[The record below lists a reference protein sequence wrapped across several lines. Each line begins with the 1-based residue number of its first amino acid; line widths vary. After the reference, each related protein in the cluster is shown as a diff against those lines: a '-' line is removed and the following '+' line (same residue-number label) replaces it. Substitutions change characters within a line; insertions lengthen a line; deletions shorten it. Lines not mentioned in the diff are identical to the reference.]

1 LDLSL
6 TPDQD
11 AVRELFARFYAKE
24 SSPAR
29 VREAEATGFDQRL
42 WRSLE
47 QMGAPSMGVPEAAG
61 GGGAGIADLAIVA
74 EQHGAHLGS
83 APLIEAMVASRVL
96 GRTDAGLPTLALRP
110 AVAGIAKLVPG
121 GAVADSVI
129 AKDGDDLVAVR
140 QAAEPL
146 RRRSLGS
153 ASLADVVVTGDR
165 DVLATGP
172 DARRIY
178 DAALDEWRVLSSA
191 ALVGL
196 ARAALSIGVQ
206 YVKDRH
212 QFGVPI
218 GSFQTVQHRLADL
231 QTAVDGAALL
241 SAKAAWAADEGEPD
255 ASALAAMAYIFCG
268 RTAEQAAAASL
279 HYHGGYG
286 FMLEYDIQLYVR
298 RSKAW
303 RLVLGDPRREL
314 QVLADRLYA

>member
-24 SSPAR
+24 SSAER
-29 VREAEATGFDQRL
+29 VRDAEATGFDERL

-47 QMGAPSMGVPEAAG
+47 QLGAPTMGVSEAAG
-61 GGGAGIADLAIVA
+61 GGGASLADLAIVA
-74 EQHGAHLGS
+74 EQHGTYLGS
-83 APLIEAMVASRVL
+83 APLIEAMVANRL
-96 GRTDAGLPTLALRP
+96 LERAGTGVTTIALRP
-110 AVAGIAKLVPG
+110 AVDGIARLVPG
-121 GAVADSVI
+121 GAVADIVI
-129 AKDGDDLVAVR
+129 ALDGDDLIAVEPAG
-140 QAAEPL
+140 QAQL
-146 RRRSLGS
+146 RPNLGS
-153 ASLADVVVTGDR
+153 ASLADISLTGER
-165 DVLATGP
+165 SVLASGP
-172 DARRIY
+172 DARSTHV
-178 DAALDEWRVLSSA
+178 AALDEWRLLTSA

-196 ARAALSIGVQ
+196 GRAALALGVQ

-212 QFGVPI
+212 QFGVAI

-231 QTAVDGAALL
+231 QTAIDGAGLL

-255 ASALAAMAYIFCG
+255 ASALASMAYAFCG

-286 FMLEYDIQLYVR
+286 FMLEYDIQLFLR

-303 RLVLGDPRREL
+303 RLLLGDPRREL
-314 QVLADRLYA
+314 QVLADRLYG